1 LSLNTIVFVLGMTI
15 CVAVF
20 LLANSGLNL
29 ILFACT
35 CISLVFVVGSLVWE
49 LVMYRRTSHDLKML
63 REEIRLNRRVRRSE
77 DEGDG

>member
-1 LSLNTIVFVLGMTI
+1 MSPNTIIFVLGMAI
-15 CVAVF
+15 CVAVS
-20 LLANSGLNL
+20 LLANSGLNF

-35 CISLVFVVGSLVWE
+35 CISLISVVGLLVWE
-49 LVMYRRTSHDLKML
+49 LVRHRRTSHDLKML